1 MHEQSLVVPNA
12 TKVIIIPNALRY
24 YSCLYKQDASIYAKI
39 LLSID
44 NRRRR
49 REPEPHERRHIIYI
63 YIIFRPFRGTM
74 NRNITLIMGIF
85 YGTEEREEGH
95 LIKKGKAHANHLP
108 ELN

>member
-1 MHEQSLVVPNA
+1 MLPYMQRSYCQLTIGDEEGNQSRMKEGTL
-12 TKVIIIPNALRY
+12 
-24 YSCLYKQDASIYAKI
+24 
-39 LLSID
+39 
-44 NRRRR
+44 
-49 REPEPHERRHIIYI
+49 YI

-85 YGTEEREEGH
+85 YGTEERGEGH